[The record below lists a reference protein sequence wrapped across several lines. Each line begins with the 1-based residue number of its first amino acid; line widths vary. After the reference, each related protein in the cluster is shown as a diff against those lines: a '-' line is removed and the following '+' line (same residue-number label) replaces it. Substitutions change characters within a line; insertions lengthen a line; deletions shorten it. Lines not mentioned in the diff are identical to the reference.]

1 MQTKIIVICSFLAF
15 MGVFYFWSI
24 KNAYNKG
31 YNQHALEVAKS
42 VSEVVMG
49 SHNDILVA
57 SEKVKEKQKEIKND
71 EICRV
76 IWDFD
81 LRKCLQK

>member
-1 MQTKIIVICSFLAF
+1 MKVKIIVICLFLAF
-15 MGVFYFWSI
+15 LGIFYFWSI

-31 YNQHALEVAKS
+31 YNQHALEVAKEA
-42 VSEVVMG
+42 SEVVLG

-57 SEKVKEKQKEIKND
+57 SEIVKKKLKELKND
-71 EICRV
+71 EVCNI

-81 LRKCLQK
+81 LRKCLQ